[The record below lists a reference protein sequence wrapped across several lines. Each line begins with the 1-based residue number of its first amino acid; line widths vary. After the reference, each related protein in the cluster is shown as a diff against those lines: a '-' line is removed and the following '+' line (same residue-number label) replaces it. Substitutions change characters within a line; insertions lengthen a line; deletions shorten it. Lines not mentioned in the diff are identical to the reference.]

1 MSSIHPNDP
10 NTYNLAILIRTHI
23 SKKSRRSIH
32 YPFLKIYLQI
42 QLKYIRL
49 GSMNIQAF
57 NTTVL
62 KGLRGQP
69 KSMGFFCSALPV
81 KPRATGKRL
90 IEYHH
95 DLIDR

>member
-42 QLKYIRL
+42 QLKNIRL

-57 NTTVL
+57 NTTLL

-69 KSMGFFCSALPV
+69 KSMGIFCSAIPV
-81 KPRATGKRL
+81 TPRGYRER
-90 IEYHH
+90 IEYNN

>member
-42 QLKYIRL
+42 QLKNIRL

-57 NTTVL
+57 NTTL
-62 KGLRGQP
+62 L
-69 KSMGFFCSALPV
+69 
-81 KPRATGKRL
+81 KPRNRSWIPKVHASSWRT
-90 IEYHH
+90 
-95 DLIDR
+95 

>member
-1 MSSIHPNDP
+1 MSISSIHPNDP

-42 QLKYIRL
+42 QLKNIRL
-49 GSMNIQAF
+49 GSMNFQAF
-57 NTTVL
+57 NTTLL

-69 KSMGFFCSALPV
+69 KSMGIFCSALPV
-81 KPRATGKRL
+81 TPGGYRER
-90 IEYHH
+90 
-95 DLIDR
+95 ID

>member
-1 MSSIHPNDP
+1 MIRMSMSSIHPNDP
-10 NTYNLAILIRTHI
+10 NTYNLAFLVKTHI

-42 QLKYIRL
+42 QLKNIRQ

-57 NTTVL
+57 NTTLL

-69 KSMGFFCSALPV
+69 KSMGCFSDILV
-81 KPRATGKRL
+81 KPRGYREK
-90 IEYHH
+90 
-95 DLIDR
+95 ID